1 MRLRHYSIL
10 TSTCLALWGLT
21 GCSVP
26 PSDGSP
32 AAAQTETPVPTAG
45 DHGVLPSER
54 LADRLLTA
62 DDLGPRY
69 TARPATTTGSPEAS
83 VKGCPQLEQ
92 LGSAVDNPYAMFP
105 NQGKRSFTGPGGTQL
120 TEELYS
126 APPKDLSAG
135 VGRIMTAM
143 GACPSYQL
151 VTATT
156 VAEIRTQTVPVPR
169 LGDEQWGQV
178 LTVTASGRRTIVQ
191 QTVVR
196 DEALL
201 LVLSG
206 SPAEVAAHQ
215 QTALDKAT
223 TLTEP
228 FVPFTLWQAG
238 GRTPDSTYVR
248 RPRYPRN
255 HLVAEGTQR
264 GSMPVPAM
272 PGW

>member
-1 MRLRHYSIL
+1 MRLRHSAIL
-10 TSTCLALWGLT
+10 TSTCLTLWGLT

-26 PSDGSP
+26 PSDGTP
-32 AAAQTETPVPTAG
+32 AAAQTETPVPTAS
-45 DHGVLPSER
+45 DHRVLPSEQ

-83 VKGCPQLEQ
+83 VKGCPQL
-92 LGSAVDNPYAMFP
+92 GSAVDNPYAMFP
-105 NQGKRSFTGPGGTQL
+105 KQGKRSFTGPGGTQL

-178 LTVTASGRRTIVQ
+178 RR
-191 QTVVR
+191 
-196 DEALL
+196 
-201 LVLSG
+201 
-206 SPAEVAAHQ
+206 
-215 QTALDKAT
+215 
-223 TLTEP
+223 
-228 FVPFTLWQAG
+228 
-238 GRTPDSTYVR
+238 PDSAQYVR
-248 RPRYPRN
+248 PQAAAPAKSPGPGGYAARKHASAGHPRVVELRN
-255 HLVAEGTQR
+255 GK
-264 GSMPVPAM
+264 GPAA
-272 PGW
+272 